1 LNLNAPAPRLP
12 DSPHRPLL
20 AVTACTRPGQLAGL
34 GWLRVA
40 ITALTLLC
48 ASGVQAA
55 PTVLRTAAQE
65 GVAAKFSPSTP
76 ARPGFCI
83 ELFRRLE
90 RVAPDLRISGEKR
103 LVPLRR
109 IELMLAGGELDLFC
123 GLLRTQ
129 KRLESLVF
137 LDEPLFPIQHRIL
150 VRKDDPIEVQD
161 LAAIVALGQDNLVMT
176 TQGTAYVPML
186 RSAGIT
192 VDDSTIRLDRVLDKL
207 LAQRGRFFYQS
218 DMNLDA
224 LLTDNPKASQVRWLP
239 AVFHREDQYMVLGP
253 HVSAATRER
262 LARALARL
270 AREGEL
276 KRLYERYRPRADSA
290 TASTAPRK
298 T

>member
-1 LNLNAPAPRLP
+1 MPDPLHGVLPAVQPGA
-12 DSPHRPLL
+12 RPS
-20 AVTACTRPGQLAGL
+20 RRAGL
-34 GWLRVA
+34 GWLR
-40 ITALTLLC
+40 IALISAALLGV
-48 ASGVQAA
+48 SGAQAA

-109 IELMLAGGELDLFC
+109 IELMLAGGELDVFC

-137 LDEPLFPIQHRIL
+137 LDEPLFPIQHRVL
-150 VRKDDPIEVQD
+150 VRRDDPIEVQD

-224 LLTDNPKASQVRWLP
+224 LLQNNPKAAQVRWLP
-239 AVFHREDQYMVLGP
+239 TVFHREDQYMVLGP

-262 LARALARL
+262 LNRALVRL
-270 AREGEL
+270 ARDGEL
-276 KRLYERYRPRADSA
+276 KRLYERYRPKADSA
-290 TASTAPRK
+290 TSSAAPR
-298 T
+298 